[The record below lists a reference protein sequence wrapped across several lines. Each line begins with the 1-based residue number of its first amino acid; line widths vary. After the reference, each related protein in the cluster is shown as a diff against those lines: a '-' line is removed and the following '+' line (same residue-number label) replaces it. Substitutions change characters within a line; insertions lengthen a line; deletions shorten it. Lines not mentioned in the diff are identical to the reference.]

1 MASGSPRAVS
11 ARSKLIVNTI
21 LGVAFVAISAPQ
33 ATRIPAHEWLSLAF
47 IVIFALHILFSWQ
60 WIVGVTTRL
69 FSSLRGQVRFNYLL
83 DALSYLAM
91 VAVIVSGIII
101 SESVFPALG
110 FPRVRDRFWA
120 IIHDKSSEFLL
131 ILIGI
136 HLAMHWDW
144 IVAALGRLTRGE
156 LGRAVASER
165 RGSWMRPVVSLVAVS
180 LVATVAALAIGR
192 SPIADRFRP
201 AAGAEAEGRSPD
213 ALGERRG
220 ERPGERR
227 GDRAEGEQMARGE
240 RGAVVGDSANAATP
254 EMRGENGE
262 SGERRAK
269 NRPRRREGEGGQLG
283 WRQRY
288 LRPAMKVGLFMGVPF
303 VITLVIAALAGR
315 ARPQGGRTAPAD
327 PLQQRID

>member
-60 WIVGVTTRL
+60 WIVGVTARL
-69 FSSLRGQVRFNYLL
+69 LSSLRGQVRFNYLL
-83 DALSYLAM
+83 DAVSYLAM

-101 SESVFPALG
+101 SESVFPSLG

-120 IIHDKSSEFLL
+120 IIHDRSSEFLL

-144 IVAALGRLTRGE
+144 IVAALGRLMRGE
-156 LGRAVASER
+156 LGRSVASER

-180 LVATVAALAIGR
+180 LITTVAALAIGR

-201 AAGAEAEGRSPD
+201 AASANAEGRELD
-213 ALGERRG
+213 GM
-220 ERPGERR
+220 GERR
-227 GDRAEGEQMARGE
+227 GDREEGARAADGE
-240 RGAVVGDSANAATP
+240 RGALAGDSANATVP
-254 EMRGENGE
+254 QME
-262 SGERRAK
+262 GERAERREK

-288 LRPAMKVGLFMGVPF
+288 LRPAIKIGMFMGVPF
-303 VITLVIAALAGR
+303 IITLVIATLAGR
-315 ARPQGGRTAPAD
+315 SRPQGGRTAPAD